1 MELKVLVYKNPYNTD
16 EPRIRAYV
24 TFQSEVYP
32 SEFNSEMDVRREETQ
47 IMYRYS
53 LYGELAR
60 RIEDLTIEFFNE
72 KMKKTLDL

>member
-24 TFQSEVYP
+24 TYQSEIYP

-47 IMYRYS
+47 MMYS
-53 LYGELAR
+53 MYGELAR
-60 RIEDLTIEFFNE
+60 RIEDLAVELFNE
-72 KMKKTLDL
+72 KMKEKLDI

>member
-24 TFQSEVYP
+24 TYQSEVYP

-47 IMYRYS
+47 MMYS
-53 LYGELAR
+53 MYGELAR
-60 RIEDLTIEFFNE
+60 KIEELTIEFFEE
-72 KMKKTLDL
+72 KIQSH

>member
-24 TFQSEVYP
+24 TYQSEVYP

-47 IMYRYS
+47 MMYS
-53 LYGELAR
+53 MYGELAR

-72 KMKKTLDL
+72 KMKEKLGV

>member
-24 TFQSEVYP
+24 TYQSEVDP

-47 IMYRYS
+47 MMYS

-60 RIEDLTIEFFNE
+60 RIEDLTVEFFKE
-72 KMKKTLDL
+72 KIQSH

>member
-24 TFQSEVYP
+24 TYQSEVYP

-47 IMYRYS
+47 MMYS
-53 LYGELAR
+53 MYGELAR
-60 RIEDLTIEFFNE
+60 RIEDLTIEFFKE
-72 KMKKTLDL
+72 KIQSH

>member
-24 TFQSEVYP
+24 TYQSEMYP

-47 IMYRYS
+47 IMYS
-53 LYGELAR
+53 MYGELAR
-60 RIEDLTIEFFNE
+60 RIEDLAVEFFNE
-72 KMKKTLDL
+72 KMKEKLDI

>member
-24 TFQSEVYP
+24 TYQSEVYP

-47 IMYRYS
+47 MMYS

-60 RIEDLTIEFFNE
+60 RIEDLTVEFFNE
-72 KMKKTLDL
+72 KMKEKLGV

>member
-24 TFQSEVYP
+24 TYQSEIYP

-47 IMYRYS
+47 IMYS
-53 LYGELAR
+53 LYGELAK
-60 RIEDLTIEFFNE
+60 RIEDLTVEFFKE
-72 KMKKTLDL
+72 KIQSH

>member
-24 TFQSEVYP
+24 TYQSEVYP

-47 IMYRYS
+47 VMYS
-53 LYGELAR
+53 LYGELAK
-60 RIEDLTIEFFNE
+60 RIEKLTIEFFEE
-72 KMKKTLDL
+72 KIQSH

>member
-24 TFQSEVYP
+24 TYQSEVYP

-47 IMYRYS
+47 MMYS
-53 LYGELAR
+53 MYGELAR
-60 RIEDLTIEFFNE
+60 KIEKLTIEFFEE
-72 KMKKTLDL
+72 KIQSH

>member
-24 TFQSEVYP
+24 TYQSEMYP

-47 IMYRYS
+47 MMYS
-53 LYGELAR
+53 MYGELAR
-60 RIEDLTIEFFNE
+60 RIEDLAVEFFNE
-72 KMKKTLDL
+72 KIKEKLDI

>member
-24 TFQSEVYP
+24 TYQSEVYP

-47 IMYRYS
+47 MMYS

-60 RIEDLTIEFFNE
+60 RIEDLTVEFFNE
-72 KMKKTLDL
+72 KMKEI

>member
-24 TFQSEVYP
+24 TYQSEIYP

-47 IMYRYS
+47 MMYS
-53 LYGELAR
+53 MYGELAR
-60 RIEDLTIEFFNE
+60 RIEDLAVEFFNE
-72 KMKKTLDL
+72 KMKEKLDI

>member
-24 TFQSEVYP
+24 TYQSEVYP

-47 IMYRYS
+47 MMYS
-53 LYGELAR
+53 MYGELAR
-60 RIEDLTIEFFNE
+60 KIEDLTIEFFKE
-72 KMKKTLDL
+72 KIQSH

>member
-24 TFQSEVYP
+24 TYQSEIYP

-47 IMYRYS
+47 MMYS
-53 LYGELAR
+53 MYGELAR
-60 RIEDLTIEFFNE
+60 RIEDLAVEFFNE
-72 KMKKTLDL
+72 KMKEKLGV

>member
-24 TFQSEVYP
+24 TYQSEANP
-32 SEFNSEMDVRREETQ
+32 SDYNSEMDVRREETQ
-47 IMYRYS
+47 MMYG

-60 RIEDLTIEFFNE
+60 KIEGLTIEFFNE
-72 KMKKTLDL
+72 KMKEKLGI

>member
-24 TFQSEVYP
+24 TYQSEMYP

-47 IMYRYS
+47 MMYS
-53 LYGELAR
+53 MYGELAR
-60 RIEDLTIEFFNE
+60 RIEDLTVEFFKE
-72 KMKKTLDL
+72 KIQSH

>member
-24 TFQSEVYP
+24 TYQSEMYP

-47 IMYRYS
+47 MMYS
-53 LYGELAR
+53 MYGELAR
-60 RIEDLTIEFFNE
+60 RIEDLAVEFFNE
-72 KMKKTLDL
+72 KMKEKLDI